1 MKLREIISLLALSLM
16 LAACGG
22 AGDSNGEMG
31 GGGGSGSG
39 TGSGTGG
46 GSTGG
51 GNGGTGGGGSG
62 TEERN
67 PVVDRSIKLLDQA
80 QQLNASS
87 FGLDDAAFLPSAVV
101 LKDNILYIAN
111 DLISTPAAVLRFDLN
126 ANKALTPISNFS
138 SNGSTDDF
146 KRLYDINQ
154 FQDRLYTASLS
165 SNRVDIFDISQ
176 SEPRFITALGT
187 GNWSGPSN
195 QVLVHPIAVAANANY
210 IFAADTDKRI
220 SVWKQSDATPA
231 NNKKA
236 IKHAYLSLPDCTST
250 YCDVKLATV
259 GERLFAS
266 FGNGKTL
273 VYDVGQLAES
283 TTMVQPIMQQ
293 NSVSNTLIQG
303 DDGQLYVSRTGGG
316 IDRFASSNLPAS
328 GAQILPATPL
338 DQFRQINLA
347 DQAAPQNLL
356 KAKDIGFNQQTI
368 AAIQNKDILIL
379 PQRQVDELHH
389 IDKVTTQQ
397 YQYAA
402 MAAAQ
407 KGLLL
412 QDSDSWETLTNP
424 QLRSFAI
431 NKILSGKLDQRQLAL
446 SSYSAIPV
454 RNLEIQ
460 ARLKGSEPWFVLG
473 SLDQLPAFSTVRFDV
488 AINDGR
494 TFQRVDD
501 KGSVQF
507 KGLDALSVLPSD
519 LFEIR
524 IDSKTDAH
532 VQKISNF
539 KMKWQ
544 LSFGKYDA
552 DGSDGSW
559 GKINPIYA
567 REWVIMMT
575 NFAYV
580 LNSPEFEHVWFNHK
594 KVMGHDFFGN
604 AGQVDAPSGFFTGE
618 DYRNN
623 YQAIMN
629 RGGIRLG
636 VTTMGGGLGGGDVL
650 GIDTWNFYEH
660 YFRNAG
666 VIGHEFGHHWGSHN
680 SAWSNSSYGLQSSSA
695 QLLEYFL
702 RKQQLPYMDP
712 NTNGFHLAPREMLYN
727 GIVEGMR
734 VPRKDTEVNNLE
746 RYFSANP
753 L

>member
-1 MKLREIISLLALSLM
+1 MMISKLTSLFVLTLM

-22 AGDSNGEMG
+22 
-31 GGGGSGSG
+31 GGSSG
-39 TGSGTGG
+39 GVGGDTG
-46 GSTGG
+46 
-51 GNGGTGGGGSG
+51 GGTGGETGGDAG
-62 TEERN
+62 GGDTGGGDTGGHPAVVERS
-67 PVVDRSIKLLDQA
+67 VKLLDQA

-87 FGLDDAAFLPSAVV
+87 FGLDDAAFSPSAVV
-101 LKDNILYIAN
+101 LKDNILYVAN
-111 DLISTPAAVLRFDLN
+111 DLIPIPASVLRFDLKT
-126 ANKALTPISNFS
+126 NKALTPISNFS
-138 SNGSTDDF
+138 SNGSTDNF

-187 GNWSGPSN
+187 GSWSGPSN

-210 IFAADTDKRI
+210 IFAADTHQRI
-220 SVWKQSDATPA
+220 SVWKQSDANPE

-236 IKHAYLSLPDCTST
+236 IKHAYLSLPDCASI
-250 YCDVKLATV
+250 YCDVKLTPV

-273 VYDVGQLAES
+273 IYDVGQLAES

-316 IDRFASSNLPAS
+316 IDRFAFSDLPAS
-328 GAQILPATPL
+328 GEQILPATPL
-338 DQFRQINLA
+338 DQFRLVHLA

-389 IDKVTTQQ
+389 IDKATTQQ

-402 MAAAQ
+402 IAAAQ

-446 SSYSAIPV
+446 SSYSATTV

-460 ARLKGSEPWFVLG
+460 ARLKGSEQWFVLG

-488 AINDGR
+488 AIVDGR

-507 KGLDALSVLPSD
+507 KGLNALSVLPSD

-544 LSFGKYDA
+544 LSFGTYDA
-552 DGSDGSW
+552 NGSDASW

-575 NFAYV
+575 NFAYMI
-580 LNSPEFEHVWFNHK
+580 NSPEFEHVWFNHK
-594 KVMGHDFFGN
+594 KAMGHDFFGN
-604 AGQVDAPSGFFTGE
+604 AGQVNAPGGFFTSD
-618 DYRNN
+618 DYLRF

-629 RGGIRLG
+629 RGSIRLG

-650 GIDTWNFYEH
+650 GVDTWNYYQH
-660 YFRNAG
+660 YFKNNG
-666 VIGHEFGHHWGSHN
+666 IIGHEFGHHFGSHD

-695 QLLEYFL
+695 QLLDYFL

-712 NTNGFHLAPREMLYN
+712 NTNRFHLAPREMLYN
-727 GIVEGMR
+727 GVVEGMR
-734 VPRKDTEVNNLE
+734 VPREDSEVNNLE